1 LNENSVF
8 RARTGETME
17 QLHVT
22 REAIEAYERRTGF
35 KGIGEHFQKKGLF
48 VFLEEEQ
55 GCKTA

>member
-1 LNENSVF
+1 MSAQVKK
-8 RARTGETME
+8 ME

-35 KGIGEHFQKKGLF
+35 KGIGEHFVKKGLF
-48 VFLEEEQ
+48 VFEKEDQ